1 MTPTQLHGFLKAQGR
16 GTILCSSPHPLLGR
30 WGLGTAVRVGSWGI
44 EVSSSQNASLEVEP
58 MGIKKWGQ
66 VMESTKALG
75 MERRWM
81 GEEEV
86 RGCGVWE
93 RKAGGK
99 RQTTVDEGMSE
110 PIQGQGE

>member
-1 MTPTQLHGFLKAQGR
+1 M
-16 GTILCSSPHPLLGR
+16 
-30 WGLGTAVRVGSWGI
+30 GS
-44 EVSSSQNASLEVEP
+44 
-58 MGIKKWGQ
+58 
-66 VMESTKALG
+66 TRALG